1 MGSLSTLLLCFALIE
16 HICVQMVES
25 TLKKLYRTW
34 STTYRFPMKR
44 EQNQGAIHLN
54 RPLVLFPKI
63 DEYAI
68 PPPASASVPQLRPPP
83 GTRNLAVCRQSRR
96 HRRPCCR
103 GRARSGW
110 RDLIALPPLPWP

>member
-83 GTRNLAVCRQSRR
+83 GTRNLPGSRQSRR
-96 HRRPCCR
+96 HIRACRSCRP
-103 GRARSGW
+103 RSSS
-110 RDLIALPPLPWP
+110 RQL